1 VTELTAN
8 QVAAAQLAL
17 WIRFALWLVAGV
29 ALGAAAFAGGAVF
42 ELCRWRHRIKSH
54 LPELTRELL
63 DEAHGRT
70 AAAEQR
76 AAVAEERARQ
86 LAAAVERIGAEAR
99 VAVTPVLPEPR
110 LRVHGGRR

>member
-1 VTELTAN
+1 MTTLTAN

-17 WIRFALWLVAGV
+17 WIRFALWIAAGV
-29 ALGAAAFAGGAVF
+29 ALGAAAFLAGAVF
-42 ELCRWRHRIKSH
+42 ELCRWRHRIKAH

-63 DEAHGRT
+63 DERDGRI

-99 VAVTPVLPEPR
+99 VAVTPVLAEPR
-110 LRVHGGRR
+110 LRAAGRRG